1 MVLFGLL
8 LWFRLG
14 SLTGGYSAEEAAA
27 LQAGSSLSQIFEN
40 PLNAPFTLLAY
51 LFSLI
56 FTGEQALLSVRAAA
70 TVIGLLTLTAF
81 YWLVRH
87 WHGERT
93 AVLGTVIFGSSAWFL
108 HTARLGTPDV
118 ALFLLLVLVA
128 GSVWFKKTDYYA
140 ILFAGFILT
149 ATLLYVPGMIWPVL
163 FVTLWQ
169 AKTILRFAKKHLG
182 FFLFGLFGVLAL
194 IAPLLWALWRSPGI
208 ARDIAGLPAGFNW
221 TGALERLGEV
231 PYQLFVHGPADPVIW
246 LGRLPVLDVFSMVML
261 IFGAY
266 LYFRYRHLARSKMV
280 AASLTISLLLIA
292 LGGAVTLS
300 IIIPFVY
307 LLVAAGIGFMLD
319 RWQRVFPRN
328 IIAQS
333 VSVGLISLAVI
344 IVGWYGLRHYFV
356 AWPNAPATR
365 Q

>member
-1 MVLFGLL
+1 LKNYQEKLRNLTATYWQPALYYGVLMVLFGLL

-40 PLNAPFTLLAY
+40 PLNAPFTLLTY

-93 AVLGTVIFGSSAWFL
+93 AVLGTVVFGSSAWFL

-149 ATLLYVPGMIWPVL
+149 AALLYVPGMIWPVL

-169 AKTILRFAKKHLG
+169 AKTILRFAKNILG
-182 FFLFGLFGVLAL
+182 FPVRPVWGAGTDRTAAL
-194 IAPLLWALWRSPGI
+194 GAVAV
-208 ARDIAGLPAGFNW
+208 ARDS
-221 TGALERLGEV
+221 T
-231 PYQLFVHGPADPVIW
+231 
-246 LGRLPVLDVFSMVML
+246 
-261 IFGAY
+261 
-266 LYFRYRHLARSKMV
+266 
-280 AASLTISLLLIA
+280 
-292 LGGAVTLS
+292 
-300 IIIPFVY
+300 
-307 LLVAAGIGFMLD
+307 
-319 RWQRVFPRN
+319 
-328 IIAQS
+328 
-333 VSVGLISLAVI
+333 
-344 IVGWYGLRHYFV
+344 
-356 AWPNAPATR
+356 
-365 Q
+365 